1 MAYTLS
7 NLLQDMYTALG
18 QLRLG
23 VASGGD
29 PAALADAS
37 LAGRH
42 RDDEW
47 QGGALFIVAAGG
59 EAPEGE
65 FAAVAGFDAAS
76 GAFSL
81 AAELSA
87 PAAAGQRYGLAS
99 AYYPLQTM
107 IELANAGLRGLGDLP
122 LVDESHSTAQ
132 SGSSFTAT
140 LEWRR
145 RRPLR
150 IDYLAIPGLTAL
162 NPWRTLH
169 DWDYVP
175 AAPGEP
181 ALILFADALA
191 AGRPLRI
198 WYQAAHPP
206 LRAAGDPLAAALPP
220 ELAAAAGV
228 ERALRW
234 QHARLG
240 GSDAHLAAQWEQ
252 AQRDLAEARRSFPIW
267 RPRRAARL
275 MAAGGC

>member
-23 VASGGD
+23 VATGGS
-29 PAALADAS
+29 PGTLADAA

-47 QGGALFIVAAGG
+47 QGGALFITAAAG
-59 EAPEGE
+59 APPEGE
-65 FAAVAGFDAAS
+65 FAAIVAFDAAA
-76 GAFSL
+76 GLFNL
-81 AAELSA
+81 AAALSA
-87 PAAAGQRYGLAS
+87 PVAAGQGYGLS
-99 AYYPLQTM
+99 GGYYPLASM
-107 IELANAGLRGLGDLP
+107 IELANAALRGLGDLP
-122 LVDESHSTAQ
+122 LVDESLATPHT
-132 SGSSFTAT
+132 GSSFSAT
-140 LEWRR
+140 LEWPR
-145 RRPLR
+145 RRPVR
-150 IDYLAIPGLTAL
+150 IDYLAIPGLTAVS
-162 NPWRTLH
+162 PWRTLH
-169 DWDYVP
+169 DWDFIP

-198 WYQAAHPP
+198 WYQAAHPQ
-206 LRAAGDPLAAALPP
+206 LRAAGDPLADGLPP

-234 QHARLG
+234 QHARQG
-240 GSDAHLAAQWEQ
+240 GADVHLAAQWEQ
-252 AQRDLAEARRSFPIW
+252 AQHELAAAKRAFPIW

-275 MAAGGC
+275 LAVGR

>member
-7 NLLQDMYTALG
+7 DLLQDIYTALG
-18 QLRLG
+18 QLRRG
-23 VASGGD
+23 VASGGS
-29 PAALADAS
+29 PSTLADAA

-47 QGGALFIVAAGG
+47 QGGALFITSAAG
-59 EAPEGE
+59 APPEGE
-65 FAAVAGFDAAS
+65 FAPVSAFDAAS
-76 GAFSL
+76 GLFSL
-81 AAELSA
+81 AAALSA
-87 PAAAGQRYGLAS
+87 PVAAGQGYGLAGG
-99 AYYPLQTM
+99 YYPLASL
-107 IELANAGLRGLGDLP
+107 IELANAALRGLGELP
-122 LVDESHSTAQ
+122 LVDESLATAHT
-132 SGSSFTAT
+132 GSSFSAT
-140 LEWRR
+140 LEWPR

-169 DWDYVP
+169 DWDFIP

-198 WYQAAHPP
+198 WYQAAHPR
-206 LRAAGDPLAAALPP
+206 LRAAGDPLAASLPP

-234 QHARLG
+234 QHARQG
-240 GSDAHLAAQWEQ
+240 GADAHLAAQWEQ
-252 AQRDLAEARRSFPIW
+252 ARQELEAAKRAFPLW

-275 MAAGGC
+275 LSLGG